1 METQHPNNVVD
12 LMLFQLYC
20 HLASNPNGN
29 AASRRL
35 STRPDD
41 LTQVLVVGPKMTE
54 KRRFHHQV
62 LVAIVR
68 ETALLCVCLFQSAIK
83 GKGQTTRSRSCG

>member
-20 HLASNPNGN
+20 HVASNPNGN

-41 LTQVLVVGPKMTE
+41 LTQVLVLPTTYYCY
-54 KRRFHHQV
+54 
-62 LVAIVR
+62 LLYLLP
-68 ETALLCVCLFQSAIK
+68 TTYLLCTTYLFC
-83 GKGQTTRSRSCG
+83 TTYYLLPTIT

>member
-1 METQHPNNVVD
+1 MYSRPMYPNNGVELTLQSLSSNEGDILHLTPMETQHPNNVVD

-29 AASRRL
+29 ATPRRL

-41 LTQVLVVGPKMTE
+41 LTQVLVLHTYI
-54 KRRFHHQV
+54 H
-62 LVAIVR
+62 IY
-68 ETALLCVCLFQSAIK
+68 I
-83 GKGQTTRSRSCG
+83 